1 MKFRTLNLIG
11 IFCVMLL
18 VGCQTNQ
25 EKSTDSQQLCQYN
38 VRWDS
43 PSKDSNGSMP
53 IGNGDIGLNAWVNP
67 TGQICFYISK
77 TDSWDE
83 NGRLVKIGKVI
94 VATEPSVVFQGSE
107 FKQELDLL
115 TGAIV
120 ITSKGKIG
128 GQSVDLNFRLWVD
141 ANHPVVELSYESSVP
156 LKMRAAA
163 DLWRTRRSVLKEVV
177 YSDLMQTPQKPSET
191 RRPVV
196 VEPDSILKG
205 LPHKVIWFHHNK
217 KTDAFDYVVKHQ
229 GISEFYQADPLEN
242 RTFGALLTG
251 SGAKRV
257 DDKSIETQ
265 SAREGNIS
273 VYVLT
278 RYPSQAG
285 EWVSGIN
292 DLAKQVEKTSLSE
305 RWQGHKK
312 WWQDF
317 WDRSWIFAATNT
329 AQVQEKDSAFL
340 VSRAYALQ
348 RFITA
353 CAGRGA
359 YPIKFNGT
367 IFTVPPADT
376 ARSKDPDYRQW
387 GPGYWWQNTR
397 LPYIG
402 ACAAGDFD
410 LMKPLF
416 KMYGDDIYPINK
428 LRTKKNFGFDGA
440 YFIECMYFWGSQ
452 FMADY
457 GPLSW
462 EQRKDKLQ
470 DSHYHKWEW
479 VCGPELVFMMLDY
492 YTYTG
497 DETFL
502 KEKIIPIS
510 NDIFRFFDG
519 FYKTNADKKLVMYP
533 SQAAETWWN
542 CTNAMPELAGLH
554 GMTRR
559 LLALPDQLTGEQNR
573 KFWKD
578 FGEKLPPIPLRD
590 TPSGKALAA
599 AEKFEMKRNSE
610 NPELYAV
617 FPFRLYG
624 VGNPDLVLA
633 KNALEYRD
641 DKGNFGWRQDDVFM
655 AYLGLTNHAKEHVVG
670 RAGNFNKDSR
680 FPAFWGPNY
689 DWVPD
694 QDHGGILM
702 KAFQSMLLQADPY
715 SRKIYLLP
723 AWPKNWNVKFK
734 LRAPYNTT
742 IECVFQGGKIEKLL
756 VVPESRKNDVTL
768 PTIQQNRPR
777 VGIGCL
783 HV

>member
-1 MKFRTLNLIG
+1 MMRSMKF
-11 IFCVMLL
+11 LL
-18 VGCQTNQ
+18 FVLLFSAKYSQAQTFQ
-25 EKSTDSQQLCQYN
+25 PDSIKRYN
-38 VRWDS
+38 IQWQA

-53 IGNGDIGLNAWVNP
+53 IGNGDIGLNAWVD
-67 TGQICFYISK
+67 TSGRICFYISK

-83 NGRLVKIGKVI
+83 NGRLVKIGKVS
-94 VATEPSVVFQGSE
+94 VASEPAVVFQGSE

-128 GQSVDLNFRLWVD
+128 DQSVDLKFRLWVD
-141 ANHPVVELSYESSVP
+141 ANHPVVQLSYESSVP

-177 YSDLMQTPQKPSET
+177 YSDLMQNPQNPSGT
-191 RRPVV
+191 RHPVV
-196 VEPDSILKG
+196 VEPDSVLCGLKD
-205 LPHKVIWFHHNK
+205 KVIWFHHNK
-217 KTDAFDYVVKHQ
+217 KTDGFDFVTKQQ
-229 GISEFYQADPLEN
+229 GISEFYQADPLAN
-242 RTFGALLTG
+242 RTFGALLTSPG
-251 SGAKRV
+251 STRI
-257 DDKSIETQ
+257 DDKSIETKA
-265 SAREGNIS
+265 ARNGNLS

-278 RYPSQAG
+278 KCPSKAE
-285 EWVSGIN
+285 EWIN
-292 DLAKQVEKTSLSE
+292 EIESLEQQVKKTSFSE
-305 RWQGHKK
+305 RRQEHEK
-312 WWQDF
+312 WWKDF
-317 WDRSWIFAATNT
+317 WTRSWICASSGN
-329 AQVQEKDSAFL
+329 AQAQEKDDAFI

-353 CAGRGA
+353 SAGRGA

-376 ARSKDPDYRQW
+376 TRSKDPDYRQW

-402 ACAAGDFD
+402 ACTAGDFD

-416 KMYGDDIYPINK
+416 KMYGEDIYEINK
-428 LRTKKNFGFDGA
+428 QRTMKNFGFDGA
-440 YFIECMYFWGSQ
+440 YFIECMFFWGAQ
-452 FMADY
+452 FSCDY
-457 GPLSW
+457 GLAPW
-462 EQRKDKLQ
+462 EKRKDKLQ
-470 DSHYHKWEW
+470 DSRYHKWEW

-554 GMTRR
+554 SITRR
-559 LLALPDQLTGEQNR
+559 LLALPDELTGKQNK
-573 KFWKD
+573 KFWQD
-578 FGEKLPPIPLRD
+578 FSDKLPAIPLRD
-590 TPSGKALAA
+590 TPSGKALAP
-599 AEKFEMKRNSE
+599 AEKFEQKNNCE

-624 VGNPDLVLA
+624 IGNPDLEYA
-633 KNALEYRD
+633 KSALEYRE
-641 DKGNFGWRQDDVFM
+641 DKGNFGWRQDDIFM
-655 AYLGLTNHAKEHVVG
+655 AYLGLTDQAKEYLVG
-670 RAGNFNKDSR
+670 RAKNFNKDSR
-680 FPAFWGPNY
+680 FQAFWGPNY

-694 QDHGGILM
+694 QDHGGILT
-702 KAFQSMLLQADPY
+702 KTFQSMLIQADPY
-715 SRKIYLLP
+715 SNKIYLLP
-723 AWPKNWNVKFK
+723 AWPKEWNVNFK
-734 LRAPYNTT
+734 LRAPCNTT
-742 IECVFQGGKIEKLL
+742 IECSYRNGKVEKLII
-756 VVPESRKNDVTL
+756 VPESRKKDVVMPIL
-768 PTIQQNRPR
+768 
-777 VGIGCL
+777 
-783 HV
+783 